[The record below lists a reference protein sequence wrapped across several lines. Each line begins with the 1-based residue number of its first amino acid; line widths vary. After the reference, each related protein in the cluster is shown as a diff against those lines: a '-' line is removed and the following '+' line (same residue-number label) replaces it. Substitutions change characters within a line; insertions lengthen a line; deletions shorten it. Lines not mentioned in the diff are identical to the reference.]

1 MGGGGGGGRVM
12 ATAAKVAGIGV
23 AKGGFRGGLGVPA
36 AAANDQFNVR
46 NTSVS
51 KPASASLSSA
61 IHPSAEA
68 DAMVMQRTS
77 WEDDW
82 EFAEVETTTIPR
94 VVFSKP
100 PSLQEAKEATDDLKD
115 AINMVYTEG
124 SNEAGSVSRML
135 SSFHLSDKRAVESAV
150 PQVALNAFAFLS
162 ESSAAQSVVASIAS
176 DPKVW
181 DAVMENNDLMKFLDT
196 NTTAASTQVEAAD
209 NDDKAED
216 SSETESEEDSEEKP
230 IQLLEILE
238 DMKLKAVQLME
249 NVSSYFGGLFRSESF
264 TENGEE
270 RKRTLLNDPTSL
282 FGLAVCV
289 IFMVVMKRA

>member
-1 MGGGGGGGRVM
+1 MGGGRVM

-23 AKGGFRGGLGVPA
+23 AKGGFKGGLGIP

-51 KPASASLSSA
+51 KPASASMSSA
-61 IHPSAEA
+61 IHPSTEA
-68 DAMVMQRTS
+68 DAMVMQS
-77 WEDDW
+77 ENWEEDW
-82 EFAEVETTTIPR
+82 EFAEVETTTTIPR

-100 PSLQEAKEATDDLKD
+100 PSLEEAKEATDDLKD
-115 AINMVYTEG
+115 AINIVCMEG
-124 SNEAGSVSRML
+124 SSEVGSVSRML
-135 SSFHLSDKRAVESAV
+135 SSFQLSDKKAVESVV
-150 PQVALNAFAFLS
+150 PQVALTAFTFLS

-181 DAVMENNDLMKFLDT
+181 DAVMDNKDLMKFLDMDS
-196 NTTAASTQVEAAD
+196 TAASTQVEDD
-209 NDDKAED
+209 NDDKSED
-216 SSETESEEDSEEKP
+216 SSETKSEEDGEAKP
-230 IQLLEILE
+230 IQLLEILQ
-238 DMKLKAVQLME
+238 DMKLKAAQLME
-249 NVSSYFGGLFRSESF
+249 NVSSYFGGLFLSESF

-270 RKRTLLNDPTSL
+270 RERTLLNDPTSL

>member
-1 MGGGGGGGRVM
+1 MGGGGRVM

-36 AAANDQFNVR
+36 AANDQFNVR
-46 NTSVS
+46 STSAA
-51 KPASASLSSA
+51 KPVSASLSSA

-68 DAMVMQRTS
+68 DAMVLQRAS

-115 AINMVYTEG
+115 AINLVYTEG
-124 SNEAGSVSRML
+124 SYEAGSVSRML

-150 PQVALNAFAFLS
+150 PQVSLNAFAFLS

-196 NTTAASTQVEAAD
+196 NTTAASTQAEAAD

-216 SSETESEEDSEEKP
+216 SSESESEEDSEAKP

>member
-1 MGGGGGGGRVM
+1 MSLSSAWRCLPIWLWLDK
-12 ATAAKVAGIGV
+12 THTNLK
-23 AKGGFRGGLGVPA
+23 GGLGVP

-46 NTSVS
+46 STSAS
-51 KPASASLSSA
+51 KPVSASLSSA

-68 DAMVMQRTS
+68 DAMVLQRAS
-77 WEDDW
+77 W
-82 EFAEVETTTIPR
+82 EFAEVETTTTTTTIPR

-115 AINMVYTEG
+115 AIN
-124 SNEAGSVSRML
+124 L
-135 SSFHLSDKRAVESAV
+135 KQIFCES
-150 PQVALNAFAFLS
+150 
-162 ESSAAQSVVASIAS
+162 
-176 DPKVW
+176 
-181 DAVMENNDLMKFLDT
+181 
-196 NTTAASTQVEAAD
+196 
-209 NDDKAED
+209 
-216 SSETESEEDSEEKP
+216 ESEEDSEAKP

>member
-1 MGGGGGGGRVM
+1 MGGGGRVM

-36 AAANDQFNVR
+36 AANDQFNVR
-46 NTSVS
+46 TTSVS
-51 KPASASLSSA
+51 KPVSASLSSA
-61 IHPSAEA
+61 FHPSAET
-68 DAMVMQRTS
+68 DAMVLQRVS

-82 EFAEVETTTIPR
+82 EFAEVETTTTTTIPR

-100 PSLQEAKEATDDLKD
+100 PSLEEAKEATDDLKD
-115 AINMVYTEG
+115 AINLVYTEG

-181 DAVMENNDLMKFLDT
+181 DAVMENNDLVKFLNT
-196 NTTAASTQVEAAD
+196 NTTAASTQVEATD
-209 NDDKAED
+209 TDDKAED
-216 SSETESEEDSEEKP
+216 SSETESEEDSEAKL

-249 NVSSYFGGLFRSESF
+249 NVSSYFGGLFRLESF

>member
-1 MGGGGGGGRVM
+1 
-12 ATAAKVAGIGV
+12 
-23 AKGGFRGGLGVPA
+23 
-36 AAANDQFNVR
+36 
-46 NTSVS
+46 
-51 KPASASLSSA
+51 
-61 IHPSAEA
+61 
-68 DAMVMQRTS
+68 MVLQRAS

-115 AINMVYTEG
+115 AINLVYTEG
-124 SNEAGSVSRML
+124 SYEAGSVSRML

-150 PQVALNAFAFLS
+150 PQVSLNAFAFLS

-196 NTTAASTQVEAAD
+196 NTTAASTQAEAAD

-216 SSETESEEDSEEKP
+216 SSESESEEDSEAKP